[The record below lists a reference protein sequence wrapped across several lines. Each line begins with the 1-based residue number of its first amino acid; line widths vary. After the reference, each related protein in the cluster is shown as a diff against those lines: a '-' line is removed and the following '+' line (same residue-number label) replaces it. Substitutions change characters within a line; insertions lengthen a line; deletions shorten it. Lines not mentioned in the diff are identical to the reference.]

1 MDDSGFI
8 TLSLTPEV
16 SVPLPGG
23 FVDDVPIFN
32 IKKRRVESGQIRLR
46 DRQTLVLTGIIEQ
59 DDIIEAQ
66 KWPILGDIPLI
77 GSFFRKSKRTREK
90 RELVVLV
97 TPTIINDEAGGTY
110 GYGYSPSTSEA
121 RMLIQ
126 PDS

>member
-1 MDDSGFI
+1 MDDNGFV

-32 IKKRRVESGQIRLR
+32 HQKTSCRVWTDRLR

-66 KWPILGDIPLI
+66 KWPVLGDIPLI
-77 GSFFRKSKRTREK
+77 GSLFRKSKRTREK

-97 TPTIINDEAGGTY
+97 TPSIINDEAGGTY
-110 GYGYSPSTSEA
+110 G
-121 RMLIQ
+121 
-126 PDS
+126 